1 VRLVILAEYKAAQS
15 MTVEGRIDQSQ
26 VDYCAGAENT
36 HTQVRSQMVSHF
48 MICFA
53 HDVLEPKLKG
63 ATTGRCL
70 VRKLL
75 SSGQE
80 TIRKTFNYSFFD
92 TSIDETKGKLSMK
105 TNLSQLTTMTEHD
118 HSC

>member
-1 VRLVILAEYKAAQS
+1 
-15 MTVEGRIDQSQ
+15 
-26 VDYCAGAENT
+26 
-36 HTQVRSQMVSHF
+36 

-92 TSIDETKGKLSMK
+92 TSIDETKGKLSMINK
-105 TNLSQLTTMTEHD
+105 LITTNDHD
-118 HSC
+118 GTRSLLVDSVEQVEAIQTIMEIALGNPA